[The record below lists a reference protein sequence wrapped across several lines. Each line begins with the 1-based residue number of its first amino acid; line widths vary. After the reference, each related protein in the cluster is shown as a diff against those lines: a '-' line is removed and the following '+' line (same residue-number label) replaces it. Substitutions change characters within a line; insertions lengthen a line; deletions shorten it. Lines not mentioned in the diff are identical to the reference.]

1 MTKFVIVLVTAG
13 SEEEAGK
20 IADALLDKKIAA
32 CVNIIPSVKSVFWW
46 EGKKETEEEFL
57 LLIKSR
63 TEIVDEVVEAVKAN
77 HSYDVPEIISIPVS
91 NGSKAYLKWL
101 GREIE

>member
-1 MTKFVIVLVTAG
+1 MTKFVVILVTAG

-20 IADALLDKKIAA
+20 IANAVLDKKLAA
-32 CVNIIPSVKSVFWW
+32 CVNIIPSVKSLFWW
-46 EGKKETEEEFL
+46 EGKKETGEEAL

-63 TEIVDEVVEAVKAN
+63 AEIVDEVAEAVKAN

-91 NGSKAYLKWL
+91 GGSGDYLKWL
-101 GREIE
+101 GREIQ